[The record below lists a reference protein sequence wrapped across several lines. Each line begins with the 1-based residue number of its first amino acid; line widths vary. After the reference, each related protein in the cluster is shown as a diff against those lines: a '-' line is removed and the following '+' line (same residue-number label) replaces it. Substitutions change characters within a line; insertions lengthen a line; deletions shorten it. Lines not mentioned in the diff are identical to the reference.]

1 MIILNYIYHPHSRTV
16 IICTSLSYIS
26 FGTVLK
32 YASLRTVKST
42 LLPLPL
48 QLLPLLNL
56 VLHQV
61 VVALLTHKRN
71 LMLEVKVDGTPVM
84 SSVANVDR
92 LPCIHIG
99 HATPIL
105 LSAIVK
111 ALSRFLLQSQAQ
123 HQAP

>member
-1 MIILNYIYHPHSRTV
+1 
-16 IICTSLSYIS
+16 
-26 FGTVLK
+26 VLK

-42 LLPLPL
+42 QLPLPL

-111 ALSRFLLQSQAQ
+111 ALNRFLLQSQAP
-123 HQAP
+123 HRAPVSLQLQPAAQPAEVLSRCQQ

>member
-1 MIILNYIYHPHSRTV
+1 MMICMICSLFSYLIHKYNHPHSRTV

-32 YASLRTVKST
+32 YASLRIVKST
-42 LLPLPL
+42 QLPL
-48 QLLPLLNL
+48 QHFRLLHLPL
-56 VLHQV
+56 HQILFAV
-61 VVALLTHKRN
+61 PIHKRN

-111 ALSRFLLQSQAQ
+111 ALSRFLLQ
-123 HQAP
+123 